1 MVQNKKESKKNG
13 GALQRRQPS
22 SATCGTRG
30 EIEPTTPK
38 CTGSRSPYS
47 KVPCDARATARRV
60 SSTQRRCAQPRTRA
74 PRCDANTGRSCRCPD
89 AYCVSLRAV
98 KKMKTTGATLTHTA
112 LSRKAVRSTVWYV
125 LYSTVLKPYS
135 KICTVGTKSFLF
147 TFYATWPFLASV
159 RPEGTGSATNS
170 LATVP

>member
-1 MVQNKKESKKNG
+1 MGVPCNVGNPV
-13 GALQRRQPS
+13 LQRVAPGGKS
-22 SATCGTRG
+22 SQLLLSVRLAVARTAKFHAMRARPRG
-30 EIEPTTPK
+30 E
-38 CTGSRSPYS
+38 
-47 KVPCDARATARRV
+47 V

-98 KKMKTTGATLTHTA
+98 RNMKTTGATLTHTA